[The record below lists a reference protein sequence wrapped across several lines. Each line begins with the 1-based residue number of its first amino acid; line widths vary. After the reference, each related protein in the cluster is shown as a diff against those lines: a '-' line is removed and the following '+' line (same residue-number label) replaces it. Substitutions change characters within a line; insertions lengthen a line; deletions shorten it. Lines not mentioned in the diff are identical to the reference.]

1 MADKKI
7 VEIVIKTDTS
17 GVTKATDSL
26 KKGIKE
32 TKVEADTLNE
42 SLGKTS
48 SKSNA
53 FDTLRQGAE
62 SLIPS
67 LKGATAA
74 GNGLLLK
81 MWELVANPFGAV
93 VAAVVV
99 AVKFLYEAF
108 QNSVA
113 GGKELKAIFA
123 GLEAVV
129 TQFKDGVFAL
139 GRALLKL
146 DWGEAKKGLDE
157 ISTAATTTF
166 EAFRQLEKQ
175 QQKNDLA
182 RRKYAVVQSETNKL
196 LVKSRDILTEETSTL
211 KEKAKAL
218 DEVTKAETKSAVEK
232 VRIANEDLRI
242 SKSKQ
247 KQLGVDSEAGK
258 KMNQEIRELQI
269 AVNEAETE
277 NAQTGVKLNR
287 QRKMLHRQ
295 EMADYNEKIKKVE
308 ELKKIED
315 DRLEQLA
322 KKFNENLQQEGETQ
336 MKAFQ
341 DAADKENERF
351 QQEGAAQMAQFDAKE
366 KALEEH
372 NIKMF
377 NSMATY
383 EANITANA
391 KEQADERKVV
401 ADIEAK
407 AKNAALQLYA
417 EGLAQIANAIGL
429 HTDAGKAAAI
439 ASTTIST
446 YLAAQNAYASQMAIP
461 SPDAPFRAA
470 LAAGLAITAGLANVN
485 AIINTK
491 TPMGGGGEGS
501 GVPQPQAP
509 RFNVVGATGVN
520 QLAQAIGQNQEPIK
534 AYVVS
539 SEISSQQSLDRN
551 KVMSASLG

>member
-146 DWGEAKKGLDE
+146 DWGEAKKGLDQL
-157 ISTAATTTF
+157 SDSASTTF

-182 RRKYAVVQSETNKL
+182 RKKFAVVQAETNKL
-196 LVKSRDILTEETSTL
+196 LVRSRDILTDETASL
-211 KEKAKAL
+211 KEKGKAL

-232 VRIANEDLRI
+232 VRIANEDLKIAREQ
-242 SKSKQ
+242 Q
-247 KQLGVDSEAGK
+247 KVLKGEAGK
-258 KMNQEIRELQI
+258 KMNQEIRELQV
-269 AVNEAETE
+269 AVLEAETE

-295 EMADYNEKIKKVE
+295 EMADRNERLAKIKE
-308 ELKKIED
+308 EAKLQED
-315 DRLEQLA
+315 IREKQA
-322 KKFNENLQQEGETQ
+322 KSFNDNLQQEGETQ

-341 DAADKENERF
+341 DATDKENERF

-372 NIKMF
+372 NTKMF

-391 KEQADERKVV
+391 KEQADERKAV

-491 TPMGGGGEGS
+491 TPMGGGGEGAN
-501 GVPQPQAP
+501 VAQPQAP

-520 QLAQAIGQNQEPIK
+520 QLAQAVGQNQEPVK

-539 SEISSQQSLDRN
+539 SEVSSQQALDRN

>member
-113 GGKELKAIFA
+113 GGKELKSIFA

-146 DWGEAKKGLDE
+146 DWGEAKKGLDQL
-157 ISTAATTTF
+157 SDSASTTF

-182 RRKYAVVQSETNKL
+182 RKKFAVVQAETNKL
-196 LVKSRDILTEETSTL
+196 LVRSRDILTDETASL
-211 KEKAKAL
+211 KEKGKAL

-232 VRIANEDLRI
+232 VRIANEDLKIAREQ
-242 SKSKQ
+242 Q
-247 KQLGVDSEAGK
+247 KVLKGEAGK
-258 KMNQEIRELQI
+258 KMNQEIRELQV
-269 AVNEAETE
+269 AVLEAETE

-295 EMADYNEKIKKVE
+295 EMADRNERLAKIKE
-308 ELKKIED
+308 EAKLQED
-315 DRLEQLA
+315 IREKQA
-322 KKFNENLQQEGETQ
+322 KSFNDNLQQEGETQ

-372 NIKMF
+372 NTKMF

-391 KEQADERKVV
+391 KEQADERKAV

-485 AIINTK
+485 AIVNTK
-491 TPMGGGGEGS
+491 TPMGGGGEGAN
-501 GVPQPQAP
+501 VAQPQAP

-520 QLAQAIGQNQEPIK
+520 QLAQAVGQNQEPVK

-539 SEISSQQSLDRN
+539 SEVSSQQALDRN

>member
-42 SLGKTS
+42 TLGKTG
-48 SKSNA
+48 SKTSA
-53 FDTLRQGAE
+53 FDTLKQGAE
-62 SLIPS
+62 SLIPA

-74 GNGLLLK
+74 GNGLLVK
-81 MWELVANPFGAV
+81 MWELVANPFGAF

-99 AVKFLYEAF
+99 SVKFLYEAF

-113 GGKELKAIFA
+113 GGKELKSIFA

-146 DWGEAKKGLDE
+146 DWGEAKKGLDQLGD
-157 ISTAATTTF
+157 AATTTF

-182 RRKYAVVQSETNKL
+182 RKKYAVVQSETNKL
-196 LVKSRDILTEETSTL
+196 LVKSRDILTDETATL
-211 KEKAKAL
+211 IEKANAL

-232 VRIANEDLRI
+232 VRIAKEDLRI
-242 SKSKQ
+242 AESQQ
-247 KQLGVDSEAGK
+247 KVLKGEAAI
-258 KMNQEIRELQI
+258 KMNQQVRELQI

-295 EMADYNEKIKKVE
+295 EMADRNERLAKIKE
-308 ELKKIED
+308 EAKLQED
-315 DRLEQLA
+315 IREKQA
-322 KKFNENLQQEGETQ
+322 KSFNENLQQEGETQ

-341 DAADKENERF
+341 DATDRENERY
-351 QQEGAAQMAQFDAKE
+351 QQEGAAQMAQYDAKE

-372 NIKMF
+372 NTKMF

-383 EANITANA
+383 EANITADA
-391 KEQADERKVV
+391 KEQADQRKKV

-407 AKNAALQLYA
+407 AKNASLQLYA
-417 EGLAQIANAIGL
+417 EGLAQIANAVGL

-439 ASTTIST
+439 ASVTIST
-446 YLAAQNAYASQMAIP
+446 YLAAQNAYASQMEIP
-461 SPDAPFRAA
+461 TPDAPFRAA

-485 AIINTK
+485 AIVNTK
-491 TPMGGGGEGS
+491 TPLGGGGEGAN
-501 GVPQPQAP
+501 VAQPQAP

-520 QLAQAIGQNQEPIK
+520 QLAQAVGQNQEPVK

-539 SEISSQQSLDRN
+539 SEVSSQQSLDRN